1 MGPGDGREAEMVT
14 TVPRKRI
21 AAVVAT
27 AVALSLAG
35 PLAQERAEAITEEG
49 RAMRRLINRARVV
62 RGKPRL
68 KLSDRLTTVAQRHS
82 KKMAAES
89 RLHHNSNLAKELSSM
104 SWSILGENVGVGASV
119 RSLHRAFMNSRPH
132 RKNNLRRSFRKVG
145 VGTVFQDG
153 RLWVTVVFSG

>member
-1 MGPGDGREAEMVT
+1 MVT
-14 TVPRKRI
+14 TVPRRRI

-27 AVALSLAG
+27 AVALSFAG
-35 PLAQERAEAITEEG
+35 PLAQDHAEATTEDG
-49 RAMRRLINRARVV
+49 RAMRRKINRARVV

-68 KLSDRLTTVAQRHS
+68 RLNERLSTVAQRHAQ
-82 KKMAAES
+82 KMAATDS
-89 RLHHNSNLAKELSSM
+89 LHHNSNLARDLSSM
-104 SWSILGENVGVGASV
+104 SWSILGENVGVGATV

-132 RKNNLRRSFRKVG
+132 RKNILRRSFRKVG